1 MNAPAEK
8 RLTAP
13 EFLAWCETKGEGRFE
28 LYCGEIFAMAP
39 ERVEHGR
46 AKAAIWRA
54 LADALAHT
62 GAPCE
67 AFVDSLGVAVD
78 AQTIYQPDVL
88 VDCGDKIPTGS
99 LLAPAPAIIVEVI
112 SPSSRK
118 LDQSLKLTDYF
129 RVPSLV
135 HYLIVD
141 LERRYVLHYRR
152 QGEEPITLRILRD
165 GSIRL
170 DPPGL
175 DLATSDIFA

>member
-1 MNAPAEK
+1 M
-8 RLTAP
+8 TTVD
-13 EFLAWCETKGEGRFE
+13 FLAWCETREEGRYE
-28 LYCGEIFAMAP
+28 LYHGEIFALAP

-46 AKAAIWRA
+46 AKAGIWRA
-54 LADALAHT
+54 LADALARA

-67 AFVDSLGVAVD
+67 AFVDCLGVAVD
-78 AQTIYQPDVL
+78 AHTVYQPDVL
-88 VDCGDKIPTGS
+88 VDCGEKIATGS
-99 LLAPAPAIIVEVI
+99 LLAPAPTIVVEVI

-129 RVPSLV
+129 RVPCLV

-141 LERRYVLHYRR
+141 LERRFVLHYRR
-152 QGEEPITLRILRD
+152 QGEAPITLAIVRD

-175 DLATSDIFA
+175 EIATSDIFA